1 MGQNFW
7 TYVLNNDSIVIDET
21 IALKSISMVL
31 VSGNGFFAGSINAAG
46 TYPSDNVQLI
56 VNMPV
61 TISTS
66 NTNAIDGLIISTTG
80 VVNIVGF

>member
-1 MGQNFW
+1 MGQQFW
-7 TYVLNNDSIVIDET
+7 TYVLNNDSIIINES
-21 IALKSISMVL
+21 IAVKSISMVL

-56 VNMPV
+56 VNQPV

-66 NTNAIDGLIISTTG
+66 NTNFIDGVIISTSG
-80 VVNIVGF
+80 IVNIVAF